1 MGTKYLI
8 KLKGTNCYLRN
19 TSDKSI
25 NFTTDIKKAKV
36 FAKIKNKT
44 SLTN

>member
-1 MGTKYLI
+1 MGRKYTI

-19 TSDKSI
+19 TRDKSA

-36 FAKIKNKT
+36 FEEDST
-44 SLTN
+44 SSTN